1 MRVPGYCL
9 KKEEE
14 FYYLVK
20 DSSPTDTHRDSQGAQ
35 SLALSR
41 DLWVNT
47 SYTGQFNYLIFI
59 FSA

>member
-20 DSSPTDTHRDSQGAQ
+20 DSSPTFTHRDSQGAQ

-47 SYTGQFNYLIFI
+47 SYTGLKLE
-59 FSA
+59 SV